1 MIRGIKVEI
10 RANLKDD
17 NYISFYST
25 DPEKETELNIINSV
39 KDNIKWAIIELF
51 NDLELFNIKVEVDR
65 EWREGDDN

>member
-10 RANLKDD
+10 KANLKDD
-17 NYISFYST
+17 NYKSFYSS
-25 DPEKETELNIINSV
+25 DPEKETELNIISSV
-39 KDNIKWAIIELF
+39 KDNIEWAIIELF